1 MISRAIQAEIG
12 KSIRQFPVVTVTGT
26 RQCGK
31 TTLLKHALPEYQYV
45 SLEDPD
51 IRELA
56 MEDPRAFLSEYDDH
70 VIIDEAQ
77 RVPQL
82 FSYIQTKIDSRD
94 ETGQYIRKR
103 LIFR

>member
-1 MISRAIQAEIG
+1 MKGHIVMISRAIQAELS

-31 TTLLKHALPEYQYV
+31 TTLLKHALPEYRYV

-77 RVPQL
+77 RVPEL
-82 FSYIQTKIDSRD
+82 FS
-94 ETGQYIRKR
+94 
-103 LIFR
+103 